1 MSETVTITGVHHIPR
16 KSSRRRIDL
25 EDGTSFSMDVGLL
38 TRHGLR
44 VGLAL
49 DQETREA
56 IVAEDGKTRAKA
68 TAMDLIR
75 VRPRSRRELYNR
87 LVKKG
92 FDEEAAEY
100 AVQTLEDL
108 GYISDEE
115 YASLHIDSRM
125 SSKPKGRWAM
135 QRELRAKGIDRT
147 TIDRALTAVSDEDE
161 RDAAIRVAKSQMP
174 QYRTLPPDVAQRRM
188 YQFLLRRGFAYE
200 HVSTAMREVMGASGE

>member
-25 EDGTSFSMDVGLL
+25 EDGTSFSMDLGLL

-44 VGLAL
+44 VGLVL
-49 DQETREA
+49 DDETREA
-56 IVAEDGKTRAKA
+56 ILAEDAKTRAKS

-75 VRPRSRRELYNR
+75 VRPRSRREMLNR

-92 FDEEAAEY
+92 FDEDAAEH
-100 AVQTLEDL
+100 AVQALEGL

-115 YASLHIDSRM
+115 YASAHIDSRM
-125 SSKPKGRWAM
+125 RGKPKGRFAIR
-135 QRELRAKGIDRT
+135 RELREKGIDRT

-161 RDAAIRVAKSQMP
+161 RDAAIRVAQGQLP
-174 QYRTLPPDVAQRRM
+174 QYRTLPREVAQRRM
-188 YQFLLRRGFAYE
+188 YQFLLRRGFSYE
-200 HVSTAMREVMGASGE
+200 HVSTAMREVMDASAE